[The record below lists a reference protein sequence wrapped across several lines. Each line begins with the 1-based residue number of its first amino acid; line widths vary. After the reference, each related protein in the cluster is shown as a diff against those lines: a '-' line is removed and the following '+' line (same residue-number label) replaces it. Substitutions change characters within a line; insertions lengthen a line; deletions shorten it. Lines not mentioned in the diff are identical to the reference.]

1 MQSYENT
8 GYFFNS
14 TVIFDRCHRSLAMSF
29 NVSANE
35 INNEHQIHNWI
46 KKKVYIEMELPL
58 YYLGCIHRY
67 LTKKIPT

>member
-1 MQSYENT
+1 MQKYENT

-14 TVIFDRCHRSLAMSF
+14 TVIFDRCHRSLTMSF

-46 KKKVYIEMELPL
+46 KKKSTWNGIPIIFFRLYTPL
-58 YYLGCIHRY
+58 FY
-67 LTKKIPT
+67 KKIV